1 MGVRKKNFWFRM
13 RKSPKEYSKYTLYK
27 ENLHKEFPISPWAL
41 FYIQYLSLKSSIS
54 LRIKTYFRCID
65 LGFPQV
71 LTWTFIKIIRLY
83 RNWQHCKKS
92 FNQSDNVGVACLVGI
107 SVLPQQA
114 EKFVFCDKVRCFL
127 C

>member
-1 MGVRKKNFWFRM
+1 
-13 RKSPKEYSKYTLYK
+13 
-27 ENLHKEFPISPWAL
+27 
-41 FYIQYLSLKSSIS
+41 LSLKSSIS

-65 LGFPQV
+65 LGFLQV

-92 FNQSDNVGVACLVGI
+92 FNQADNVGVACLVGI